1 MRILGARV
9 HGILDVVII
18 LLLVLGPVFYGLGG
32 APAAIAW
39 SLAGVHLLLML
50 CTDYPMGRWKI
61 VSFLVHGIIE
71 LAAGAFLILVPVLG
85 GYGPGSPGRRFYTV
99 TGVIVLL
106 IWALTA
112 YRSEP
117 AAVRE

>member
-9 HGILDVVII
+9 HGILDVVTI

-39 SLAGVHLLLML
+39 TLAAAHLILTL
-50 CTDYPMGRWKI
+50 CTDYPMGRWKKI
-61 VSFLVHGIIE
+61 PFLVHGIIE
-71 LAAGAFLILVPVLG
+71 LAVGAFLLLVPVLG

-99 TGVIVLL
+99 MGVIVL
-106 IWALTA
+106 IVWALTA
-112 YRSEP
+112 YRTDP
-117 AAVRE
+117 AAAHD